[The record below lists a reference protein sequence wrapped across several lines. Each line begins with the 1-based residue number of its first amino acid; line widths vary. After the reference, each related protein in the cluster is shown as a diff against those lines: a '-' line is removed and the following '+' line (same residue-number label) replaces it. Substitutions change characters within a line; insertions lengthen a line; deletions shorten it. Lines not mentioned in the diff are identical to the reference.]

1 MSVESAKAFCVCM
14 MSDEDFRNA
23 IGSAASV
30 EAISE
35 LMKAENYDFTLE
47 ELLRVIGE
55 LMGDSLT
62 LNELKELLKEVYE
75 EQVAEKGEAY
85 TKNLCGWLDT
95 LA

>member
-30 EAISE
+30 DAISD
-35 LMKAENYDFTLE
+35 LMKAENYDFTQD
-47 ELLRVIGE
+47 ELLRVISE
-55 LMGDSLT
+55 LMGNSLT
-62 LNELKELLKEVYE
+62 LDELKELLKEVYE
-75 EQVAEKGEAY
+75 DQVAEKGDVY
-85 TKNLCGWLDT
+85 TANLCAWLDT

>member
-30 EAISE
+30 EAISD
-35 LMKAENYDFTLE
+35 LMKAENYDFTQD

-55 LMGDSLT
+55 LMGNSLT
-62 LNELKELLKEVYE
+62 LDELKELLKEFYE
-75 EQVAEKGEAY
+75 DQVSEKGDAY
-85 TKNLCGWLDT
+85 TANLCAWLDT

>member
-23 IGSAASV
+23 IGSAASA
-30 EAISE
+30 EAISD
-35 LMKAENYDFTLE
+35 LMKAENYDFTQD

-55 LMGDSLT
+55 LMGNSLT
-62 LNELKELLKEVYE
+62 LDELKELLKEVYKD
-75 EQVAEKGEAY
+75 QVAEKGEAY
-85 TKNLCGWLDT
+85 TANLCAWLDS

>member
-1 MSVESAKAFCVCM
+1 MSIESAKAFCVCM

-23 IGSAASV
+23 IGTAASP

-35 LMKAENYDFTLE
+35 LMAAEKYDFTQD

-55 LMGDSLT
+55 LMGNSLN
-62 LNELKELLKEVYE
+62 LDELKELLKEVYE
-75 EQVAEKGEAY
+75 EQVAEKGDAY
-85 TKNLCGWLDT
+85 TANLCAWLDS